1 MIKFLVGVTQFFMA
15 LFTATLFFCAFLM
28 GLALLDYML
37 DINVKSNLTKALG
50 PRKELKNFRVKLV
63 ELIDKLD
70 SPTWKELLDT
80 TVPNNR
86 DDEIEEIK
94 RKFTEDIKSQNY
106 IFQEKEEKKDD

>member
-37 DINVKSNLTKALG
+37 DIDVKSNLTKALG

-63 ELIDKLD
+63 ELINKLD

-80 TVPNNR
+80 TAPNNR
-86 DDEIEEIK
+86 DGEIEEIK
-94 RKFTEDIKSQNY
+94 RKFSEDSQNY
-106 IFQEKEEKKDD
+106 IFQEKEEKKND